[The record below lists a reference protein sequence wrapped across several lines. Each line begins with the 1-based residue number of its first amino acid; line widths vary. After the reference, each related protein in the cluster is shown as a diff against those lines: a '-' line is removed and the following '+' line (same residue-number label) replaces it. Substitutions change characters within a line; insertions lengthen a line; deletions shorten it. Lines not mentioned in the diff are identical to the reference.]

1 MIGAAGQIM
10 AKNILFITGTRIG
23 DAILS
28 SGLLAHLVETHPDAR
43 FTVACG
49 APAAPLFR
57 AVPRL
62 DRVIVIRKQP
72 YKTHWLSLWWG
83 CVGRRWEVV
92 VDLRRSGLSWFLW
105 ARHRH
110 IKGAAIPGAHRVEED
125 ASALRLDPAP
135 DPLIWVDDAAEAA
148 GAAAIPDDRPVLAI
162 GPTANWGAKEWRA
175 EHFAA
180 LVERLTATDGIL
192 PGAMVAL
199 MGGPDERERARD
211 LIDSIPHD
219 RLIDLFGQPL
229 PDAYASMKRC
239 ALYIGNDSGLMH
251 LSAASGAPTLGLFGP
266 SPEHRYRPWGKNAAV
281 ARTRQSYAE
290 LVEAPDFDHRNQDS
304 LMDGLTVDEAVRA
317 AEDLWRRCKG

>member
-1 MIGAAGQIM
+1 M

-28 SGLLAHLVETHPDAR
+28 SGLLAHLVEIHPDAR

-62 DRVIVIRKQP
+62 EQVIVIRKQP
-72 YKTHWLSLWWG
+72 FKTHWLSLWLA
-83 CVGRRWEVV
+83 CVGTRWDVV
-92 VDLRRSGLSWFLW
+92 VDLRRSGLSWLLW

-110 IKGAAIPGAHRVEED
+110 IKGAAVPGLHRVEED
-125 ASALRLDPAP
+125 AGALGLNPAP
-135 DPLIWVDDAAEAA
+135 GPHIWVDDAARAA
-148 GAAAIPDDRPVLAI
+148 AAAAIPDGRPVLAI

-180 LVERLTATDGIL
+180 LVERLTAPGGIL
-192 PGAMVAL
+192 PGAMIAL
-199 MGGPDERERARD
+199 MGGPDERDRACA
-211 LIDSIPHD
+211 LIDAIPAD
-219 RLIDLFGQPL
+219 RLIDLFGQEL
-229 PDAYASMKRC
+229 PAAYASMARC

-266 SPEHRYRPWGKNAAV
+266 SPEARYRPWGGNAALV
-281 ARTRQSYAE
+281 RTSESYSE
-290 LVEAPDFDHRNQDS
+290 LVDAQDFDHRNQAT
-304 LMDGLTVDEAVRA
+304 LMDGLTVDEVVKA
-317 AEDLWRRCKG
+317 ADDLWRRCAHK